1 MQSAPRKN
9 LPPFGRIFS
18 EKLKSANPPWLV
30 IVCIGRDCW
39 RSARHWQ
46 KNPTVWALVM
56 PASESPLGY
65 VWQVSALYV
74 LVDWDLGPTHN
85 QIIQLVKVL
94 LVAGAEQ
101 VTVRP
106 CWVDTSQPAVE
117 YDSSRPAGDRWVQV
131 REQIMI
137 YPGLKQ
143 RDSDVSA

>member
-1 MQSAPRKN
+1 MPSAHRKK
-9 LPPFGRIFS
+9 LPPFGRELA
-18 EKLKSANPPWLV
+18 EKLQSANPPWLV

-39 RSARHWQ
+39 RRAKHWQ

-65 VWQVSALYV
+65 VWQVAALYV

-106 CWVDTSQPAVE
+106 CWVDIIQPAVE
-117 YDSSRPAGDRWVQV
+117 YDVSRPVGDRWVQV

-137 YPGLKQ
+137 YPGLK
-143 RDSDVSA
+143 RRVSDVSA